1 MQLTGNTILI
11 TGGTSGIGLAM
22 AIAFLEK
29 GNTVLITGR
38 DEQRLN
44 DLQHRY
50 PQLKTF
56 KGDLTERNFINSLA
70 SEIEEHFPQLNIL
83 INNAGVQYNYLFT
96 EEADVIEKINYEV
109 DLNLKAPM
117 LLTCLLLPTL
127 SRNNQSA
134 IVNVSSG
141 LAIAPKKNGSV
152 YCATKAGLRS
162 YSRTLRY
169 QLEHSSVKVF
179 DLIPALIDTPMTEG
193 RGKGKI
199 SPQQL
204 VAEFLK
210 KLSKNRYEI
219 YIGKTRLLK
228 WIYRIAP
235 SMAYRIMKNGL

>member
-44 DLQHRY
+44 ELQHRY
-50 PQLKTF
+50 PHLKIF
-56 KGDLTERNFINSLA
+56 KGDLTERDFIKRLA
-70 SEIEEHFPQLNIL
+70 SEIEQHFPQLNIL

-117 LLTCLLLPTL
+117 LLTSQLLPTL
-127 SRNNQSA
+127 SKNNQSA

-204 VAEFLK
+204 VTEFLK
-210 KLSKNRYEI
+210 KFSKNRYEI
-219 YIGKTRLLK
+219 YIGKTRLFK
-228 WIYRIAP
+228 WIYRIGP